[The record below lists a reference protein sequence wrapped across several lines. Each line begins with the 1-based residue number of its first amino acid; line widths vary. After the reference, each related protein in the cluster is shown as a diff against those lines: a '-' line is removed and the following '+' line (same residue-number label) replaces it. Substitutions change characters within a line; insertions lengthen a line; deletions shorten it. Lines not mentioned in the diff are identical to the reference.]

1 MMNIIYAALSISAQ
15 TEKTFPTFFFRKISG
30 FCMLPVQFWKNWF
43 EPGIACV
50 SHGTVVI
57 LDFGV
62 SAAREK
68 EIKMF

>member
-1 MMNIIYAALSISAQ
+1 
-15 TEKTFPTFFFRKISG
+15 
-30 FCMLPVQFWKNWF
+30 MLPVQFWKNWF

-57 LDFGV
+57 LDLGV

>member
-1 MMNIIYAALSISAQ
+1 
-15 TEKTFPTFFFRKISG
+15 
-30 FCMLPVQFWKNWF
+30 MLPVQFWKNWF
-43 EPGIACV
+43 EPGIVCV